1 MEPQHMHTP
10 QGSPTDVLPQPKSR
24 FGDDL
29 RNFAFLRDQAAQ
41 RNKIYLAL
49 VALCLIVTVFTI
61 TTMSYKTYVVRV
73 DNATGAVDAGGEL
86 KSTNYTPQQAELKH
100 FLMQFIMNTRTIP
113 LDPIAFKTNWE
124 NASHFMSKEAY
135 AKYTQFINREK
146 PAAKLGRVTIQ
157 PQIKTM
163 QIFPGTKNTYQV
175 RWYEDE
181 YNLNGDT
188 SANKRKNY
196 VGLFQIEVKSPTKEA
211 ELMINPLGMTIV
223 DFNYSIENASGTT
236 IAEEPAENA
245 APATQSQGD

>member
-10 QGSPTDVLPQPKSR
+10 KGSPTDVLPQPKTR

-29 RNFAFLRDQAAQ
+29 RNIAFLRDQATQ

-100 FLMQFIMNTRTIP
+100 FLMTFIMNTRTIP
-113 LDPIAFKTNWE
+113 LDPVAFRTNWE

-135 AKYTQFINREK
+135 AKYTQFVNREK
-146 PAAKLGRVTIQ
+146 PATKLGRVTVQ

-175 RWYEDE
+175 RWYEEE
-181 YNLNGDT
+181 YSLGGT
-188 SANKRKNY
+188 TIGSNKRKNY
-196 VGLFQIEVKSPTKEA
+196 VGLFQIEVNPPTKES

-223 DFNYSIENASGTT
+223 DFNYSIENAAGTT
-236 IAEEPAENA
+236 VEEPAE
-245 APATQSQGD
+245 APAPTTQGD